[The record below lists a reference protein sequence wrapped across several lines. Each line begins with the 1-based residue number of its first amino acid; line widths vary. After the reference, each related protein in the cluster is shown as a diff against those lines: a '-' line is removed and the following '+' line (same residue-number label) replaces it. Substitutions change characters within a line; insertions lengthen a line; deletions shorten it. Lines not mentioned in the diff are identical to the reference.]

1 MRLKDTITPEM
12 KLGRPEFENT
22 VFMLN
27 NPVNAL
33 NLDHFAFQGN
43 LVPEPID
50 EVDGKNRQRQK
61 WGLRLGQSGSAGFYP
76 RNAIAPGKHGSQ
88 SH

>member
-43 LVPEPID
+43 LLPTPC
-50 EVDGKNRQRQK
+50 R
-61 WGLRLGQSGSAGFYP
+61 
-76 RNAIAPGKHGSQ
+76 HT
-88 SH
+88 